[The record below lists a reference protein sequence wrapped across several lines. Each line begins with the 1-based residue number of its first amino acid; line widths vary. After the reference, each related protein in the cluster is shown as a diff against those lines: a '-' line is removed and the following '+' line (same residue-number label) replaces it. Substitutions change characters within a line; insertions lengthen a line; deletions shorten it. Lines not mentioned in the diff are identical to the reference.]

1 MLPWPL
7 LQGRWIDG
15 APTPRIPSCAGECP
29 SPLTSANTRLT
40 EPRETG
46 VHYPITQQRRCEP
59 NTRSNTT
66 GHLTRPAASY
76 KATSTPSGG
85 GHPPRGPRPR
95 HITSQTRT
103 PAGPGAAAAAP
114 VVVPRFIE
122 AMTRIKSMGVSLLIA
137 ESNLM
142 TASRVAD
149 RLYAI
154 DRGEI
159 IFEGSPRRA
168 FEHEEVMKTIRG

>member
-46 VHYPITQQRRCEP
+46 VHYPIIQQRRCEP

-85 GHPPRGPRPR
+85 GHPLRGPRPSD
-95 HITSQTRT
+95 ITSETRT
-103 PAGPGAAAAAP
+103 PAAPGARCHSFDPALPAGLRP
-114 VVVPRFIE
+114 GGDDPGRRVQR
-122 AMTRIKSMGVSLLIA
+122 GLI
-137 ESNLM
+137 S
-142 TASRVAD
+142 SRRENPD
-149 RLYAI
+149 
-154 DRGEI
+154 
-159 IFEGSPRRA
+159 
-168 FEHEEVMKTIRG
+168 T